1 MIYKTDFWAKKKEA
15 AAGGRGE
22 FYIRN
27 LAMIRIG
34 KSKHIRQKHQG
45 MMNRRCVADASQLM

>member
-1 MIYKTDFWAKKKEA
+1 MIYKTDFLAKRRKQQL
-15 AAGGRGE
+15 AGEER